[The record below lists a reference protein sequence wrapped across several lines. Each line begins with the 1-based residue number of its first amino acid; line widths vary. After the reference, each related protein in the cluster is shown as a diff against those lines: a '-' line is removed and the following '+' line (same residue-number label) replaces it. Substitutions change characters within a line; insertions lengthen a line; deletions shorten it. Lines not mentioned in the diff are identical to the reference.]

1 MDHLIYHYIQLTR
14 FHQNLQNVPNFYGSW
29 KVDTQLMFKTMIK
42 IDTAKGDICLCIQ
55 LYIYILNGEN
65 AFLTN
70 VKWPFPIKLLYP
82 VTLRETHWN
91 NKVPFSALTGI
102 NQYICINSSILRG
115 YYTRNAINKN
125 ESRSTLLRHNKGWG
139 S

>member
-1 MDHLIYHYIQLTR
+1 M
-14 FHQNLQNVPNFYGSW
+14 S
-29 KVDTQLMFKTMIK
+29 KTMIK
-42 IDTAKGDICLCIQ
+42 IKILQKVTFVYATDW

-70 VKWPFPIKLLYP
+70 VKWPFSIKLIYP

-102 NQYICINSSILRG
+102 NQYKCINSSILRG
-115 YYTRNAINKN
+115 YYTRNAIN
-125 ESRSTLLRHNKGWG
+125 
-139 S
+139 